1 MLILNVLSALSVG
14 CIIHVCIYS
23 FPPVLLCFRCSQAAP
38 SPWEWNRA
46 TSRTTRSLLRVSSG
60 PSTWTCSPGSPE
72 RPGWTNKARSTL
84 GRRDTATS
92 RSGCRYERVAADS
105 IPVSACGRAR
115 SGVCRKR
122 WRSDLIDVFAVWWD
136 ADSTLETPPLSSRY
150 HPWKQ
155 SVMGSISLFPFEHDS
170 SLDRTPTL
178 PVLEEFSPVVLGG
191 SPASPSLWTAANPFV
206 CVTVNRW
213 LKKSRKGASPSG
225 HLRPSIFYLFIT
237 VNRWDW
243 WEPAEF
249 HVHTI

>member
-1 MLILNVLSALSVG
+1 MFYQLCLLGALFMCVF
-14 CIIHVCIYS
+14 IV
-23 FPPVLLCFRCSQAAP
+23 FLLCCCVSAVPRLLRAHGNEIGPHPGLPDHCFEYLPDRQHGHVHLGARKGPAGQTRQGQRLDGGTQRPVAVAAGTSGSPPTP
-38 SPWEWNRA
+38 SP
-46 TSRTTRSLLRVSSG
+46 
-60 PSTWTCSPGSPE
+60 
-72 RPGWTNKARSTL
+72 
-84 GRRDTATS
+84 
-92 RSGCRYERVAADS
+92 VA
-105 IPVSACGRAR
+105 ACGRAR

-155 SVMGSISLFPFEHDS
+155 SVMGSISLLPFEHDS

-225 HLRPSIFYLFIT
+225 HLRPSIFLFIYLFLT

-249 HVHTI
+249 HAHTI